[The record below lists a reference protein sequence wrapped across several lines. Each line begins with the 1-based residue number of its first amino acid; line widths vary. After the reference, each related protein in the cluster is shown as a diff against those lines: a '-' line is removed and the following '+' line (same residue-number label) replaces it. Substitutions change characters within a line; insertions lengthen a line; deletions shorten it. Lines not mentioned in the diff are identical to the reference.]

1 MSYFVAPSPSCELYY
16 NSSEAVC
23 YRFGSIGRDY
33 VFLNGTNTIDDLNEK
48 LGNFLNGLNSKV
60 NADNSLSEC
69 TEIIST
75 LMCHNLFPLCDY
87 SSNIPRPRQVG
98 MHYNTS
104 SVCMNLLFYC
114 RSAGLTVK
122 K

>member
-1 MSYFVAPSPSCELYY
+1 MSYFVAQSPSCELYY

-23 YRFGSIGRDY
+23 YSYGSIGRDY
-33 VFLNGTNTIDDLNEK
+33 VFLNSTNTIDNLNEK
-48 LGNFLNGLNSKV
+48 LGNFLNGLNSEV
-60 NADNSLSEC
+60 LADNFPSEC
-69 TEIIST
+69 VEIIFT
-75 LMCHNLFPLCDY
+75 LMCHDSFPLCDY
-87 SSNIPRPRQVG
+87 SSNTPQPRQVG

-104 SVCMNLLFYC
+104 SVCKNLLFYC